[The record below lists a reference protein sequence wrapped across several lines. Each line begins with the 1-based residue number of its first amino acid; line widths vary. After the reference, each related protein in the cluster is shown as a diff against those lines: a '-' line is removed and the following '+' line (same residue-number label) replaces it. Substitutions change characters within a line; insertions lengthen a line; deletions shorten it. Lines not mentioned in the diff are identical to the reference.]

1 MKLKSLT
8 ISSFLTLF
16 FLVSNCTGT
25 RPNDLG
31 ITQGKLKACPNTP
44 NCVSSQ
50 SDPKDE
56 EHYLAGLPY
65 KKTTAEAMAVL
76 KERILNHPRTAI
88 IKEEKN
94 YIYSEFTTLIM
105 RYVDDV
111 EFYFDENSKTLHFR
125 SASRLGKSDLGL
137 NRKRINTLLKDIDI

>member
-1 MKLKSLT
+1 MKLKLIAISSSLT
-8 ISSFLTLF
+8 FF

-31 ITQGKLKACPNTP
+31 IKQGKLKACPSTP

-50 SDPKDE
+50 TDSKDE
-56 EHYLAGLPY
+56 EHYLAGVPY
-65 KKTTAEAMAVL
+65 KKTTPEAMAIL
-76 KERILNHPRTAI
+76 KERILNHPRTSI
-88 IKEEKN
+88 IIEEKN
-94 YIYSEFTTLIM
+94 YIYTEFTTLIM

-111 EFYFDENSKTLHFR
+111 EFYFDENSKILHFR